1 MPTEQW
7 VYLDKNVVH
16 AAANLYVYR
25 LRGPG
30 GAVALM
36 PAPHN
41 EDGDVEDVAF
51 RVQSP
56 SQGVLMEVL
65 HAVHF
70 ILPIP
75 SLLLE
80 LQGLSNNTITRT
92 IRISNPYG
100 NGLFEDC
107 ISDVMYLEKKKFA
120 PKRETKTRALRF

>member
-7 VYLDKNVVH
+7 VYELKNVVH

-36 PAPHN
+36 PVPHN

-70 ILPIP
+70 LLPIP

-80 LQGLSNNTITRT
+80 LRGLRFPNITQT
-92 IRISNPYG
+92 IRISNPDN
-100 NGLFEDC
+100 NGFFEDLVA
-107 ISDVMYLEKKKFA
+107 DLMYVEKKDYA
-120 PKRETKTRALRF
+120 PKRETKSAALRF

>member
-30 GAVALM
+30 GAIALM
-36 PAPHN
+36 PVPHN
-41 EDGDVEDVAF
+41 EDGDVKDVFF

-70 ILPIP
+70 LSPIP

-80 LQGLSNNTITRT
+80 LCGVTDNTITRT
-92 IRISNPYG
+92 IQISNPDG
-100 NGLFEDC
+100 IELFEDLV
-107 ISDVMYLEKKKFA
+107 SDLEYVEKKNYA
-120 PKRETKTRALRF
+120 PKRETKTTALRF